1 MLKKT
6 KTFFRANKIP
16 YTKEHVNPLMV
27 PERVYV
33 LKFGKADDHY
43 LNRFIVEHNY
53 TWTGRIKI
61 NKITLRMHGYIHPL
75 VFHNEHDLLHYLKKH
90 TDKLTDTYDTAL

>member
-1 MLKKT
+1 MLKRT
-6 KTFFRANKIP
+6 KVFLRSNKIP

-33 LKFGKADDHY
+33 LKFGKDGDEY
-43 LNRFIVEHNY
+43 LNRFIVEHTY

-61 NKITLRMHGYIHPL
+61 NRITLRLHGQVHPH
-75 VFHNEHDLLHYLKKH
+75 VFRNEHELLHYLKKH
-90 TDKLTDTYDTAL
+90 KDQFTEYSQK